1 MSVIVDVKLVLN
13 VLRISPLKTIDTQR
27 LQIPLYQHF
36 KKWNFHENGLKSTH
50 LDKID
55 TNSHHKID

>member
-1 MSVIVDVKLVLN
+1 MSVNVDSIVLIN
-13 VLRISPLKTIDTQR
+13 VLRISPLKINAIQPS
-27 LQIPLYQHF
+27 LISLYQHSGECI
-36 KKWNFHENGLKSTH
+36 FHKNGLESTK